1 MSISVI
7 IPVFNGATTIEETIN
22 SISNQTFQDIE
33 IIIINDGS
41 TDATLET
48 IKNIS
53 DSRIKIFSYPNA
65 GLSASRNRGIS
76 QANREYISFIDADD
90 LWTPDK
96 LELQWQAL
104 QSNPQAAVAYSWTDY
119 IDESSKFIK
128 SGRRIKANGD
138 VFSQLIITNF
148 LENGSNPLIRKKALE
163 IGGFDE
169 TLAAAEDIDM
179 WLRLAANYEFVCVEK
194 PQILYRTSTISMS
207 TNLRR
212 QEAACL
218 KVMERAFSYPKAEKL
233 QHLKKQSLSHLYQY
247 LTFKAIEAP
256 PKQLQTLTAVDFW
269 WNWIKN
275 NPAVVKNK
283 QVIIIAAVKIL
294 FPRLFQ
300 RVTQLKKATA
310 IPRYKALTCNALQ
323 EALPPVPCQEA
334 EPLLK
339 SSQPETG
346 NQLHNTQDMVGKS
359 ESLL

>member
-7 IPVFNGATTIEETIN
+7 VPVFNGETTIEETIN

-48 IKNIS
+48 IEKIT
-53 DSRIKIFSYPNA
+53 DSRIKIFTYTNA
-65 GLSASRNRGIS
+65 GLSASRNRGIDR
-76 QANREYISFIDADD
+76 ANGEYISFIDADD

-96 LELQWQAL
+96 LESQWQAL
-104 QSNPQAAVAYSWTDY
+104 QSNQDAAVAYSWTDY
-119 IDESSKFIK
+119 IDEYSNFLK

-138 VFSQLIITNF
+138 VFSKLLVTNF
-148 LENGSNPLIRKKALE
+148 LENGSNPLIRTKALE

-169 TLAAAEDIDM
+169 TLTAAEDIDM

-194 PQILYRTSTISMS
+194 PQILYRISTISMS
-207 TNLRR
+207 TNLKR

-218 KVMERAFSYPKAEKL
+218 KVMEHAFSYPKAEKL

-256 PKQLQTLTAVDFW
+256 PLQRQTLTAAYFW

-275 NPAVVKNK
+275 NPAVLKNK
-283 QVIIIAAVKIL
+283 RLVIIAAVKIL
-294 FPRLFQ
+294 FPQF
-300 RVTQLKKATA
+300 
-310 IPRYKALTCNALQ
+310 
-323 EALPPVPCQEA
+323 
-334 EPLLK
+334 
-339 SSQPETG
+339 
-346 NQLHNTQDMVGKS
+346 H
-359 ESLL
+359 

>member
-7 IPVFNGATTIEETIN
+7 IPVFNGEKTIGETIN

-41 TDATLET
+41 TDTTLE
-48 IKNIS
+48 IIEKIS

-76 QANREYISFIDADD
+76 QAKGEYISFIDADD

-96 LELQWQAL
+96 LESQWQAL

-138 VFSQLIITNF
+138 AFSKLLITNF
-148 LENGSNPLIRKKALE
+148 LENGSNPLISQKCFEKV
-163 IGGFDE
+163 GGFDE
-169 TLAAAEDIDM
+169 SLPAAEDKDM

-194 PQILYRTSTISMS
+194 PQILYRTSATSMS
-207 TNLRR
+207 TNLKR
-212 QEAACL
+212 QEAASL
-218 KVMERAFSYPKAEKL
+218 KVIERGFSYPKAEKL
-233 QHLKKQSLSHLYQY
+233 QDLKKQSLSHLYQY

-256 PKQLQTLTAVDFW
+256 PKQRQTFTAVYFW

-275 NPAVVKNK
+275 NPAIAKNK
-283 QVIIIAAVKIL
+283 RVIIIAAVKIL
-294 FPRLFQ
+294 FPQLF
-300 RVTQLKKATA
+300 
-310 IPRYKALTCNALQ
+310 
-323 EALPPVPCQEA
+323 
-334 EPLLK
+334 
-339 SSQPETG
+339 
-346 NQLHNTQDMVGKS
+346 H
-359 ESLL
+359 

>member
-7 IPVFNGATTIEETIN
+7 IPVFNGEKTIEETIN
-22 SISNQTFQDIE
+22 SILNQTFKDIE

-41 TDATLET
+41 TDATLEI

-65 GLSASRNRGIS
+65 GLSASRNRGIDR
-76 QANREYISFIDADD
+76 AKGEYISFIDADD

-119 IDESSKFIK
+119 IDESSKFLK
-128 SGRRIKANGD
+128 SGRRIKINGD
-138 VFSQLIITNF
+138 AFSKLLITNF
-148 LENGSNPLIRKKALE
+148 LENGSNPLIRQEALE

-169 TLAAAEDIDM
+169 SLAAAEDKDM
-179 WLRLAANYEFVCVEK
+179 WLRLAANYEFACVEK
-194 PQILYRTSTISMS
+194 PQILYRTSTTSMS
-207 TNLRR
+207 TNLKR
-212 QEAACL
+212 QEIASL
-218 KVMERAFSYPKAEKL
+218 KVIERGFSYPKAEKL

-256 PKQLQTLTAVDFW
+256 PKQRQTLTAVYFL

-275 NPAVVKNK
+275 NPAVMNK
-283 QVIIIAAVKIL
+283 QVMIIAMLKIF

-300 RVTQLKKATA
+300 KCRDVAVLRLHQRL
-310 IPRYKALTCNALQ
+310 
-323 EALPPVPCQEA
+323 
-334 EPLLK
+334 
-339 SSQPETG
+339 G
-346 NQLHNTQDMVGKS
+346 NTKN
-359 ESLL
+359 

>member
-7 IPVFNGATTIEETIN
+7 IPVFNGEKTIEETVD
-22 SISNQTFQDIE
+22 SILNQTFKDIE

-41 TDATLET
+41 TDATLEI

-65 GLSASRNRGIS
+65 GLSASRNRGIDR
-76 QANREYISFIDADD
+76 AKEEYISFIDADD

-96 LELQWQAL
+96 LESQLKAL
-104 QSNPQAAVAYSWTDY
+104 QKNTQAAVAYSWTDY

-128 SGRRIKANGD
+128 SGRRIKVNGD
-138 VFSQLIITNF
+138 AFSKLLVTNF
-148 LENGSNPLIRKKALE
+148 LENGSNPLIRQKAFD

-169 TLAAAEDIDM
+169 SLTAAEDIDM

-194 PQILYRTSTISMS
+194 PQILYRTSTTSMS
-207 TNLRR
+207 TNLKK
-212 QEAACL
+212 QEAASL
-218 KVMERAFSYPKAEKL
+218 KVIERAFSYPKAEKL

-256 PKQLQTLTAVDFW
+256 PKQRQTLTAVYFW
-269 WNWIKN
+269 WNCIKN

-283 QVIIIAAVKIL
+283 QVMIIAVLKIF

-300 RVTQLKKATA
+300 KCRDVALLRLHQRLGNTA
-310 IPRYKALTCNALQ
+310 N
-323 EALPPVPCQEA
+323 
-334 EPLLK
+334 
-339 SSQPETG
+339 
-346 NQLHNTQDMVGKS
+346 
-359 ESLL
+359 